1 MKDILE
7 SLKTQ
12 PSESYESE
20 LIEFKNYNSENSLH
34 NSKELAEEI
43 SALANKNGGTIVIG
57 VVDSSNVK
65 NEDWNSQLNGF
76 VKVDLD
82 TTKERLIGKINPKI
96 DLKLVELEYESKN
109 YLLIEVPNVIHSLVT
124 TSSGKTY
131 LREGKSSVPASP
143 SQIQILVKNLQSYDW
158 SSQEIYLDIFDA
170 LDGNAIIEAKQDF
183 CKRRGI
189 SITDLTDTSFLESI
203 GATKNG
209 LLNNAGLLFLGKSN
223 VINSSLGLFEY
234 RFSWKTQDGQLKIN
248 DVWDDCIW
256 NSIKKAKSHFLVCNK
271 KTSVTYEENDYVLST
286 LDEQAYHEALLNS
299 IVHRDYSIDG
309 MTSVNFKENELVIT
323 NPGTFYGGV
332 NSDNISYHEPRHRNK
347 ALARTLMAF
356 QLVDRAGMGVLR
368 IGLNSLM
375 YGRDLPIWKE
385 NLDNIEVRMPAE
397 YFKADIFLTTQ
408 KYIKNCSITDLYI
421 INSLHKVGSK
431 NIKLLEKELTTIIQN
446 PWISIQRS
454 LEREGMEKHFCVN
467 GNNDGIFICTNPMG
481 DIILTVTKKFK
492 KATNS
497 EKHVKLYKHL
507 KTHKSSTNEE
517 IMSLLGFSS
526 AASTYNF
533 LKKLKYVKNTGKSR
547 SSRWSLKA

>member
-7 SLKTQ
+7 KLKTQ
-12 PSESYESE
+12 PSENFESE

-57 VVDSSNVK
+57 VVDSSNIK
-65 NEDWNSQLNGF
+65 NEDWNTQLNGF
-76 VKVDLD
+76 VKVDID

-96 DLKLVELEYESKN
+96 DLNLIELDYESKN
-109 YLLIEVPNVIHSLVT
+109 YLLIEVPNVIHSIVT

-143 SQIQILVKNLQSYDW
+143 SQIQLLVKNLQSYDW
-158 SSQEIYLDIFDA
+158 SSQEIYLDVFNA
-170 LDGNAIIEAKQDF
+170 LNGNAVIEAKQDF
-183 CKRRGI
+183 CTRRGI

-209 LLNNAGLLFLGKSN
+209 LLNYAGLLFLGKRDI
-223 VINSSLGLFEY
+223 INKSLGLFEY

-256 NSIKKAKSHFLVCNK
+256 NSIKKAKSHFLICNK
-271 KTSVTYEENDYVLST
+271 KTTISYEENDYVLST

-309 MTSVNFKENELVIT
+309 MTSINFKENELVIT

-397 YFKADIFLTTQ
+397 YFKAEIFLTTQ

-431 NIKLLEKELTTIIQN
+431 NIKLLEKELATIIQN
-446 PWISIQRS
+446 PWASIQRS
-454 LEREGMEKHFCVN
+454 LEREDMKKHFCVKA
-467 GNNDGIFICTNPMG
+467 NNEGVFICTNPYG
-481 DIILTVTKKFK
+481 DILLSVTKKFK
-492 KATNS
+492 KSTNS
-497 EKHVKLYKHL
+497 EKHIKLYNHL
-507 KTHKSSTNEE
+507 KTHKTSTNGE

-533 LKKLKYVKNTGKSR
+533 LKKLKYVKNTGKST
-547 SSRWSLKA
+547 SSRWSLRA

>member
-1 MKDILE
+1 M
-7 SLKTQ
+7 
-12 PSESYESE
+12 
-20 LIEFKNYNSENSLH
+20 
-34 NSKELAEEI
+34 
-43 SALANKNGGTIVIG
+43 ANKNGGTIVIG
-57 VVDSSNVK
+57 VVDSSNIK
-65 NEDWNSQLNGF
+65 NEDWNSQLNAF

-82 TTKERLIGKINPKI
+82 TIKERLIGKINPKI
-96 DLKLVELEYESKN
+96 DLQLIELDYESKN
-109 YLLIEVPNVIHSLVT
+109 YLLIEVPNVIHSIVT

-143 SQIQILVKNLQSYDW
+143 SQIQLLVKNLQSYDW
-158 SSQEIYLDIFDA
+158 SSQEIYLDVFDA
-170 LDGNAIIEAKQDF
+170 LNGDAVIEAKQDF
-183 CKRRGI
+183 CARRGI

-209 LLNNAGLLFLGKSN
+209 LLNNAGLLFLGKRDI
-223 VINSSLGLFEY
+223 INKSLGLFEY
-234 RFSWKTQDGQLKIN
+234 RFSWKTQNGQLKIN

-256 NSIKKAKSHFLVCNK
+256 NSIKKAKSHFLICNK
-271 KTSVTYEENDYVLST
+271 KTTLSYEENDYVLST

-309 MTSVNFKENELVIT
+309 MTSINFKENELVIT

-421 INSLHKVGSK
+421 INSLHQVGSK
-431 NIKLLEKELTTIIQN
+431 NIKSLEKELATIIQN
-446 PWISIQRS
+446 PWTSIQRS
-454 LEREGMEKHFCVN
+454 LEREDMKKHFCVKA
-467 GNNDGIFICTNPMG
+467 NNEGVFIGTNPYG

-497 EKHVKLYKHL
+497 EKHIKLYNHL
-507 KTHKSSTNEE
+507 KIHTTSTNGE
-517 IMSLLGFSS
+517 IMSLLGLSS

-533 LKKLKYVKNTGKSR
+533 LKKLKYVKNTGKST
-547 SSRWSLKA
+547 SSRWSLRA

>member
-131 LREGKSSVPASP
+131 LREGKSSVPASS

-158 SSQEIYLDIFDA
+158 SSQEIYLDIFEA

-209 LLNNAGLLFLGKSN
+209 LLNNTGLLFLGKSN

-271 KTSVTYEENDYVLST
+271 KTSVTYEDNDYVLST

-397 YFKADIFLTTQ
+397 YFKVDIFLTTQ
-408 KYIKNCSITDLYI
+408 EYIKNCSITDLYI

-454 LEREGMEKHFCVN
+454 LEREGMEKYFCVN
-467 GNNDGIFICTNPMG
+467 GNNEGIFICTNPMG

-497 EKHVKLYKHL
+497 AKHVKLYKYL

>member
-1 MKDILE
+1 MKDILKK
-7 SLKTQ
+7 LKIQ
-12 PSESYESE
+12 PSEIFESE

-57 VVDSSNVK
+57 VVDSSNIK

-96 DLKLVELEYESKN
+96 DLQLIELDYESKN
-109 YLLIEVPNVIHSLVT
+109 YLLIEVPNVIHSIVT

-143 SQIQILVKNLQSYDW
+143 SQIQLLVKNLQSYDW
-158 SSQEIYLDIFDA
+158 SSQKIYLDVFDA
-170 LDGNAIIEAKQDF
+170 LNGDAVIEAKQDF
-183 CKRRGI
+183 CARRGI

-209 LLNNAGLLFLGKSN
+209 LLNNAGLLFLGKRDI
-223 VINSSLGLFEY
+223 INKSLGLFEY

-256 NSIKKAKSHFLVCNK
+256 NSIKKAKSHFLICNK
-271 KTSVTYEENDYVLST
+271 KTTLSYEENDYVLST

-309 MTSVNFKENELVIT
+309 MTSINFKENELVIT

-421 INSLHKVGSK
+421 INSLHQVGSK
-431 NIKLLEKELTTIIQN
+431 NIKSLEKELATIIQN
-446 PWISIQRS
+446 PWTSIQRS
-454 LEREGMEKHFCVN
+454 LEREDMKKHFCVKA
-467 GNNDGIFICTNPMG
+467 NNEGVFIGTNPYG

-497 EKHVKLYKHL
+497 EKHIRLYHHL
-507 KTHKSSTNEE
+507 KIHKTSTNGE

-533 LKKLKYVKNTGKSR
+533 LKKLKYVKNTGKST
-547 SSRWSLKA
+547 SSR